1 MTDDDFGGAVFA
13 RERREISRS
22 GRAKGSRRD
31 PHETPTAMDQA
42 RGSLEDLNL
51 TKEEV
56 DKFQNA
62 FKDEAFKKM
71 FAEYAAEI
79 ADPKNKAESDAYL
92 RQLEMEGKIESV
104 YGKDVQLVM
113 PKAGFVAKTFDEA
126 PADDAPSTSSPND
139 RGSGTNSSSDGKTRL
154 GRKVFVNVCHSDKCE
169 DATSEKRPGGLQWS
183 VPHTLGQP
191 HEEKDKAGETC
202 VAYDF
207 CVSEN
212 TYALAMRDERVKKM
226 VTETAIEA
234 VNRAFGTRLSLA
246 FTTPRKTYV
255 GPKTGPGVQAI
266 KGKGKTH
273 QNTHTPGGRVAP
285 LGGAGSSSVGDGSST
300 TKASAF
306 RFDDAVAGRQKKSPT
321 SRKNEPAG
329 ECEPKHALVH
339 REDGKDIS
347 KQFGRGSASREAER
361 RRDTRPSA
369 LVLRVDLPKLDSVAD
384 AELDVGDSR
393 VFFCVPGKYKL
404 DLALPYEVFGDEGKA
419 KFDKA
424 ARKLEV
430 TLPVRPAPKPPAP
443 AFSEPSERRTEEL
456 PETDEVPGRA
466 STLPAELPEAPPG
479 GSRKDVSVADG
490 TDREEREA
498 SLETS
503 QTKKSDDAE
512 ARAAASAAAAVAA
525 AAAFDARGETE
536 NQRRWREMHEAREK
550 QEKEEKEKEAEEEL
564 SRAAAASAS
573 SVSDAAATSGEKVG
587 DEKKK
592 ASPSADGDVKKVVPS
607 AAKIGAA
614 APAAAAAYLRPSLR
628 GAAELGDELD

>member
-1 MTDDDFGGAVFA
+1 LTDAISGGAVFA

-22 GRAKGSRRD
+22 GRAKGSSRD

-113 PKAGFVAKTFDEA
+113 PKAGFVAKTFDEG
-126 PADDAPSTSSPND
+126 PADDGPSTSSPDD
-139 RGSGTNSSSDGKTRL
+139 RGSGASSSDARKT
-154 GRKVFVNVCHSDKCE
+154 GRKAFVNVCRSDKCE

-207 CVSEN
+207 CVSEH
-212 TYALAMRDERVKKM
+212 TYELTRRDERLKKM
-226 VTETAIEA
+226 VVETAIEA
-234 VNRAFGTRLSLA
+234 VNRAFGTRLSLD
-246 FTTPRKTYV
+246 FTTPKKTFV

-266 KGKGKTH
+266 KGGGKAPGNDEGGGKATSAGA
-273 QNTHTPGGRVAP
+273 PGGRVAP
-285 LGGAGSSSVGDGSST
+285 SRGPGAE

-306 RFDDAVAGRQKKSPT
+306 RFGDAVAGEKRPA
-321 SRKNEPAG
+321 RAGPEPEPAG
-329 ECEPKHALVH
+329 ECEPKHTIVH
-339 REDGKDIS
+339 REDGKDMS
-347 KQFGRGSASREAER
+347 KQFGTGSASREAEK

-369 LVLRVDLPKLDSVAD
+369 LVLRVHLPKLDSVAA

-393 VFFCVPGKYKL
+393 VFFRVPGKYKL
-404 DLALPYEVFGDEGKA
+404 DLALPYEVFGDEGRA

-430 TLPVRPAPKPPAP
+430 TLPVRPAPRAPAP
-443 AFSEPSERRTEEL
+443 AFAEPV
-456 PETDEVPGRA
+456 ETIADSAEARDEAVPPDA
-466 STLPAELPEAPPG
+466 VNPAAAP
-479 GSRKDVSVADG
+479 
-490 TDREEREA
+490 
-498 SLETS
+498 
-503 QTKKSDDAE
+503 DDAE

-525 AAAFDARGETE
+525 AAAFDAQGETE
-536 NQRRWREMHEAREK
+536 NQRRWREAHEAREK
-550 QEKEEKEKEAEEEL
+550 EAREKEADEA
-564 SRAAAASAS
+564 RASAS
-573 SVSDAAATSGEKVG
+573 NAAATNGDEREDDDATPFSVG
-587 DEKKK
+587 DEK
-592 ASPSADGDVKKVVPS
+592 ASSS
-607 AAKIGAA
+607 EIGAA
-614 APAAAAAYLRPSLR
+614 KKTAAAATFLRPSLR

>member
-1 MTDDDFGGAVFA
+1 
-13 RERREISRS
+13 
-22 GRAKGSRRD
+22 
-31 PHETPTAMDQA
+31 MDQA

-113 PKAGFVAKTFDEA
+113 PKAGFVAKTFDEG
-126 PADDAPSTSSPND
+126 PADDGPSTSSPDD
-139 RGSGTNSSSDGKTRL
+139 RGSGASSSDARKT
-154 GRKVFVNVCHSDKCE
+154 GRKAFVNVCRSDKCE

-207 CVSEN
+207 CVSEH
-212 TYALAMRDERVKKM
+212 TYELTRRDERLKKM
-226 VTETAIEA
+226 VVETAIEA
-234 VNRAFGTRLSLA
+234 VNRAFGTRLSLD
-246 FTTPRKTYV
+246 FTTPKKTFV

-266 KGKGKTH
+266 KGGGKAPSSTGKA
-273 QNTHTPGGRVAP
+273 TSAGAPGGRVAP
-285 LGGAGSSSVGDGSST
+285 SRGPGAE

-306 RFDDAVAGRQKKSPT
+306 RFGDAVAGEKRPA
-321 SRKNEPAG
+321 RAGPEPEPAG
-329 ECEPKHALVH
+329 ECEPKHTIVH
-339 REDGKDIS
+339 REDGKDMS
-347 KQFGRGSASREAER
+347 KQFGTGSASREAEK

-369 LVLRVDLPKLDSVAD
+369 LVLRVHLPKLDSVAA

-393 VFFCVPGKYKL
+393 VFFRVPGKYKL
-404 DLALPYEVFGDEGKA
+404 DLALPYEVFGDEGRA

-430 TLPVRPAPKPPAP
+430 TLPVRPAPRAPAP
-443 AFSEPSERRTEEL
+443 AFTEPV
-456 PETDEVPGRA
+456 ETIADSAEARDEAVPSDA
-466 STLPAELPEAPPG
+466 VAPAAAP
-479 GSRKDVSVADG
+479 
-490 TDREEREA
+490 
-498 SLETS
+498 
-503 QTKKSDDAE
+503 DDAE

-525 AAAFDARGETE
+525 AAAFDAQGETE
-536 NQRRWREMHEAREK
+536 NQRRWREAHDAREKEAREK
-550 QEKEEKEKEAEEEL
+550 EADEA
-564 SRAAAASAS
+564 RASSAS
-573 SVSDAAATSGEKVG
+573 NAAATNGDEREDDDATPFSVG
-587 DEKKK
+587 DEK
-592 ASPSADGDVKKVVPS
+592 ASSS
-607 AAKIGAA
+607 EIGAA
-614 APAAAAAYLRPSLR
+614 KTAAAATFLRPSLR

>member
-1 MTDDDFGGAVFA
+1 
-13 RERREISRS
+13 
-22 GRAKGSRRD
+22 
-31 PHETPTAMDQA
+31 MDQA

-126 PADDAPSTSSPND
+126 DADDAPSTSQTND
-139 RGSGTNSSSDGKTRL
+139 RNSDPNASSNSGKTRT
-154 GRKVFVNVCHSDKCE
+154 GRKAFVNVCHSDKCE
-169 DATSEKRPGGLQWS
+169 DASSEKKPGGLQWS

-212 TYALAMRDERVKKM
+212 TYAMAMRDERIKKM

-234 VNRAFGTRLSLA
+234 VNRAFGTKLSLK

-266 KGKGKTH
+266 KGKGKGKDAEQHTR
-273 QNTHTPGGRVAP
+273 TPGGRVAP
-285 LGGAGSSSVGDGSST
+285 LGGAGSSSVNDPDPST
-300 TKASAF
+300 TTASAF
-306 RFDDAVAGRQKKSPT
+306 RFDDAVAGRPRRP
-321 SRKNEPAG
+321 SREAPASREPLG

-339 REDGKDIS
+339 REDGKDMS
-347 KQFGRGSASREAER
+347 KQFGRGSASREAEK
-361 RRDTRPSA
+361 RRDTRPNA

-424 ARKLEV
+424 ARRLEV
-430 TLPVRPAPKPPAP
+430 TLPVRPAPKPPAA
-443 AFSEPSERRTEEL
+443 AFSEPSEETTEEL
-456 PETDEVPGRA
+456 PSETEKVPSA
-466 STLPAELPEAPPG
+466 TTLPEAPLSASLVVP
-479 GSRKDVSVADG
+479 VADG
-490 TDREEREA
+490 TDREERRE
-498 SLETS
+498 SLETA
-503 QTKKSDDAE
+503 QTSDDAE

-550 QEKEEKEKEAEEEL
+550 EEKEEKEKEAEEE
-564 SRAAAASAS
+564 RAAAASAS
-573 SVSDAAATSGEKVG
+573 SVSDAAAMIGDQVG
-587 DEKKK
+587 DEK
-592 ASPSADGDVKKVVPS
+592 ASPSADGDAKKVVPS

>member
-1 MTDDDFGGAVFA
+1 VSFVSALTDAISGGAVFA

-22 GRAKGSRRD
+22 GRAKGSSRD

-113 PKAGFVAKTFDEA
+113 PKAGFVAKTFDEG
-126 PADDAPSTSSPND
+126 PADDGPSTSSPDD
-139 RGSGTNSSSDGKTRL
+139 RGSGASSSDARKT
-154 GRKVFVNVCHSDKCE
+154 GRKAFVNVCRSDKCE

-207 CVSEN
+207 CVSEH
-212 TYALAMRDERVKKM
+212 TYELTRRDERLKKM
-226 VTETAIEA
+226 VVETAIEA
-234 VNRAFGTRLSLA
+234 VNRAFGTRLSLD
-246 FTTPRKTYV
+246 FTTPKKTFV

-266 KGKGKTH
+266 KGGGKAPGNDEGGGKATSAGA
-273 QNTHTPGGRVAP
+273 PGGRVAP
-285 LGGAGSSSVGDGSST
+285 SRGPGAE

-306 RFDDAVAGRQKKSPT
+306 RFGDAVAGEKRPA
-321 SRKNEPAG
+321 RAGPEPEPAG
-329 ECEPKHALVH
+329 ECEPKHTIVH
-339 REDGKDIS
+339 REDGKDMS
-347 KQFGRGSASREAER
+347 KQFGTGSASREAEK

-369 LVLRVDLPKLDSVAD
+369 LVLRVHLPKLDSVAA

-393 VFFCVPGKYKL
+393 VFFRVPGKYKL
-404 DLALPYEVFGDEGKA
+404 DLALPYEVFGDEGRA

-430 TLPVRPAPKPPAP
+430 TLPVRPAPRAPAP
-443 AFSEPSERRTEEL
+443 AFAEPV
-456 PETDEVPGRA
+456 ETIADSAEARDEAVPPDA
-466 STLPAELPEAPPG
+466 VNPAAAP
-479 GSRKDVSVADG
+479 
-490 TDREEREA
+490 
-498 SLETS
+498 
-503 QTKKSDDAE
+503 DDAE

-525 AAAFDARGETE
+525 AAAFDAQGETE
-536 NQRRWREMHEAREK
+536 NQRRWREAHEAREK
-550 QEKEEKEKEAEEEL
+550 EAREKETDEA
-564 SRAAAASAS
+564 RASAS
-573 SVSDAAATSGEKVG
+573 NAAATNGDEREDDDATPFSVG
-587 DEKKK
+587 DEK
-592 ASPSADGDVKKVVPS
+592 ASSS
-607 AAKIGAA
+607 EIGAA
-614 APAAAAAYLRPSLR
+614 KKSAAAATFLRPSLR

>member
-1 MTDDDFGGAVFA
+1 MMRARSLSFVSALTDAISGGAVFA

-22 GRAKGSRRD
+22 GRAKGSSRD

-113 PKAGFVAKTFDEA
+113 PKAGFVAKTFDEG
-126 PADDAPSTSSPND
+126 PADDGPSTSSPDD
-139 RGSGTNSSSDGKTRL
+139 RGSGASSSDARKT
-154 GRKVFVNVCHSDKCE
+154 GRKAFVNVCRSDKCE

-207 CVSEN
+207 CVSEH
-212 TYALAMRDERVKKM
+212 TYELTRRDERLKKM
-226 VTETAIEA
+226 VVETAIEA
-234 VNRAFGTRLSLA
+234 VNRAFGTRLSLD
-246 FTTPRKTYV
+246 FTTPKKTFV

-266 KGKGKTH
+266 KGGGKAPGNDEGGGKATSAGA
-273 QNTHTPGGRVAP
+273 PGGRVAP
-285 LGGAGSSSVGDGSST
+285 SRGPGAE

-306 RFDDAVAGRQKKSPT
+306 RFGDAVAGEKRPA
-321 SRKNEPAG
+321 RAGPEPEPAG
-329 ECEPKHALVH
+329 ECEPKHTIVH
-339 REDGKDIS
+339 REDGKDMS
-347 KQFGRGSASREAER
+347 KQFGTGSASREAEK

-369 LVLRVDLPKLDSVAD
+369 LVLRVHLPKLDSVAA

-393 VFFCVPGKYKL
+393 VFFRVPGKYKL
-404 DLALPYEVFGDEGKA
+404 DLALPYEVFGDEGRA

-430 TLPVRPAPKPPAP
+430 TLPVRPAPRAPAP
-443 AFSEPSERRTEEL
+443 AFAEPV
-456 PETDEVPGRA
+456 ETIADSAEARDEAVPPDA
-466 STLPAELPEAPPG
+466 VNPAAAP
-479 GSRKDVSVADG
+479 
-490 TDREEREA
+490 
-498 SLETS
+498 
-503 QTKKSDDAE
+503 DDAE

-525 AAAFDARGETE
+525 AAAFDAQGETE
-536 NQRRWREMHEAREK
+536 NQRRWREAHEAREK
-550 QEKEEKEKEAEEEL
+550 EAREKEADEA
-564 SRAAAASAS
+564 RASAS
-573 SVSDAAATSGEKVG
+573 NAAATNGDEREDDDATPFSVG
-587 DEKKK
+587 DEKT
-592 ASPSADGDVKKVVPS
+592 SSS
-607 AAKIGAA
+607 EIGAA
-614 APAAAAAYLRPSLR
+614 KKTAAAATFLRPSLR

>member
-1 MTDDDFGGAVFA
+1 
-13 RERREISRS
+13 
-22 GRAKGSRRD
+22 
-31 PHETPTAMDQA
+31 MDQA

-113 PKAGFVAKTFDEA
+113 PKAGFVAKTFDEG
-126 PADDAPSTSSPND
+126 PADDGPSTSSPDD
-139 RGSGTNSSSDGKTRL
+139 RGSGASSSDARKT
-154 GRKVFVNVCHSDKCE
+154 GRKAFVNVCRSDKCE

-207 CVSEN
+207 CVSEH
-212 TYALAMRDERVKKM
+212 TYELTRRDERLKKM
-226 VTETAIEA
+226 VVETAIEA
-234 VNRAFGTRLSLA
+234 VNRAFGTRLSLD
-246 FTTPRKTYV
+246 FTTPKKTFV

-266 KGKGKTH
+266 KGGGKAPGNDEGGGKATSAGA
-273 QNTHTPGGRVAP
+273 PGGRVAP
-285 LGGAGSSSVGDGSST
+285 SRGPGAE

-306 RFDDAVAGRQKKSPT
+306 RFGDAVAGEKRPA
-321 SRKNEPAG
+321 RAGPEPEPAG
-329 ECEPKHALVH
+329 ECEPKHTIVH
-339 REDGKDIS
+339 REDGKDMS
-347 KQFGRGSASREAER
+347 KQFGTGSASREAEK

-369 LVLRVDLPKLDSVAD
+369 LVLRVHLPKLDSVAA

-393 VFFCVPGKYKL
+393 VFFRVPGKYKL
-404 DLALPYEVFGDEGKA
+404 DLALPYEVFGDEGRA

-430 TLPVRPAPKPPAP
+430 TLPVRPAPRAPAP
-443 AFSEPSERRTEEL
+443 AFAEPV
-456 PETDEVPGRA
+456 ETIADSAQALDEAVPPDA
-466 STLPAELPEAPPG
+466 VNPAAAP
-479 GSRKDVSVADG
+479 
-490 TDREEREA
+490 
-498 SLETS
+498 
-503 QTKKSDDAE
+503 DDAE

-525 AAAFDARGETE
+525 AAAFDAQGETE
-536 NQRRWREMHEAREK
+536 NQRRWREAHEAREK
-550 QEKEEKEKEAEEEL
+550 EAREKEADEA
-564 SRAAAASAS
+564 RASAS
-573 SVSDAAATSGEKVG
+573 NAAATNGDEREDDDATPFSVG
-587 DEKKK
+587 DEKT
-592 ASPSADGDVKKVVPS
+592 SSS
-607 AAKIGAA
+607 EIGAA
-614 APAAAAAYLRPSLR
+614 KKTAAAATFLRPSLR

>member
-1 MTDDDFGGAVFA
+1 
-13 RERREISRS
+13 
-22 GRAKGSRRD
+22 
-31 PHETPTAMDQA
+31 MDQA

-113 PKAGFVAKTFDEA
+113 PKAGFVAKTFDEG
-126 PADDAPSTSSPND
+126 PADDGPSTSSPDD
-139 RGSGTNSSSDGKTRL
+139 RGSGASSSDARKT
-154 GRKVFVNVCHSDKCE
+154 GRKAFVNVCRSDKCE

-207 CVSEN
+207 CVSEH
-212 TYALAMRDERVKKM
+212 TYELTRRDERLKKM
-226 VTETAIEA
+226 VVETAIEA
-234 VNRAFGTRLSLA
+234 VNRAFGTRLSLD
-246 FTTPRKTYV
+246 FTTPKKTFV

-266 KGKGKTH
+266 KGGGKAPGNDEGGGKATSAGA
-273 QNTHTPGGRVAP
+273 PGGRVAP
-285 LGGAGSSSVGDGSST
+285 SRGPGAE

-306 RFDDAVAGRQKKSPT
+306 RFGDAVAGEKRPA
-321 SRKNEPAG
+321 RAGPEPEPAG
-329 ECEPKHALVH
+329 ECEPKHTIVH
-339 REDGKDIS
+339 REDGKDMS
-347 KQFGRGSASREAER
+347 KQFGTGSASREAEK

-369 LVLRVDLPKLDSVAD
+369 LVLRVHLPKLDSVAA

-393 VFFCVPGKYKL
+393 VFFRVPGKYKL
-404 DLALPYEVFGDEGKA
+404 DLALPYEVFGDEGRA

-430 TLPVRPAPKPPAP
+430 TLPVRPAPRAPAP
-443 AFSEPSERRTEEL
+443 AFAEPV
-456 PETDEVPGRA
+456 ETIADSAEARDEAVPPDA
-466 STLPAELPEAPPG
+466 VNPAAAP
-479 GSRKDVSVADG
+479 
-490 TDREEREA
+490 
-498 SLETS
+498 
-503 QTKKSDDAE
+503 DDAE

-525 AAAFDARGETE
+525 AAAFDAQGETE
-536 NQRRWREMHEAREK
+536 NQRRWREAHEAREK
-550 QEKEEKEKEAEEEL
+550 EAREKEADEA
-564 SRAAAASAS
+564 RASAS
-573 SVSDAAATSGEKVG
+573 NAAATNGDEREDDDATPFSVG
-587 DEKKK
+587 DEKT
-592 ASPSADGDVKKVVPS
+592 SSS
-607 AAKIGAA
+607 EIGAA
-614 APAAAAAYLRPSLR
+614 KKTAAAATFLRPSLR

>member
-1 MTDDDFGGAVFA
+1 MRARSLSFVSALTDAISGGAVFA

-22 GRAKGSRRD
+22 GRAKGSSRD

-113 PKAGFVAKTFDEA
+113 PKAGFVAKTFDEG
-126 PADDAPSTSSPND
+126 PADDGPSTSSPDD
-139 RGSGTNSSSDGKTRL
+139 RGSGASSSDARKT
-154 GRKVFVNVCHSDKCE
+154 GRKAFVNVCRSDKCE

-207 CVSEN
+207 CVSEH
-212 TYALAMRDERVKKM
+212 TYELTRRDERLKKM
-226 VTETAIEA
+226 VVETAIEA
-234 VNRAFGTRLSLA
+234 VNRAFGTRLSLD
-246 FTTPRKTYV
+246 FTTPKKTFV

-266 KGKGKTH
+266 KGGGKAPGNDEGGGKATSAGA
-273 QNTHTPGGRVAP
+273 PGGRVAP
-285 LGGAGSSSVGDGSST
+285 SRGPGAE

-306 RFDDAVAGRQKKSPT
+306 RFGDAVAGEKRPA
-321 SRKNEPAG
+321 RAGPEPEPAG
-329 ECEPKHALVH
+329 ECEPKHTIVH
-339 REDGKDIS
+339 REDGKDMS
-347 KQFGRGSASREAER
+347 KQFGTGSASREAEK

-369 LVLRVDLPKLDSVAD
+369 LVLRVHLPKLDSVAA

-393 VFFCVPGKYKL
+393 VFFRVPGKYKL
-404 DLALPYEVFGDEGKA
+404 DLALPYEVFGDEGRA

-430 TLPVRPAPKPPAP
+430 TLPVRPAPRAPAP
-443 AFSEPSERRTEEL
+443 AFAEPV
-456 PETDEVPGRA
+456 ETIADSAEARDEAVPPDA
-466 STLPAELPEAPPG
+466 VNPAAAP
-479 GSRKDVSVADG
+479 D
-490 TDREEREA
+490 E
-498 SLETS
+498 
-503 QTKKSDDAE
+503 AE

-525 AAAFDARGETE
+525 AAAFDAQGETE
-536 NQRRWREMHEAREK
+536 NQRRWREAHEAREK
-550 QEKEEKEKEAEEEL
+550 EAREKEADEA
-564 SRAAAASAS
+564 RASAS
-573 SVSDAAATSGEKVG
+573 NAAATNGDEREDDDATPFSVG
-587 DEKKK
+587 DEKT
-592 ASPSADGDVKKVVPS
+592 SSS
-607 AAKIGAA
+607 EIGAA
-614 APAAAAAYLRPSLR
+614 KKTAAAATFLRPSLR

>member
-1 MTDDDFGGAVFA
+1 MRARSLSFVSALTDAISGGAVFA

-22 GRAKGSRRD
+22 GRAKGSSRD

-113 PKAGFVAKTFDEA
+113 PKAGFVAKTFDEG
-126 PADDAPSTSSPND
+126 PADDGPSTSSPDD
-139 RGSGTNSSSDGKTRL
+139 RGSGASSSDARKT
-154 GRKVFVNVCHSDKCE
+154 GRKAFVNVCRSDKCE

-207 CVSEN
+207 CVSEH
-212 TYALAMRDERVKKM
+212 TYELTRRDERLKKM
-226 VTETAIEA
+226 VVETAIEA
-234 VNRAFGTRLSLA
+234 VNRAFGTRLSLD
-246 FTTPRKTYV
+246 FTTPKKTFV

-266 KGKGKTH
+266 KGGGKAPGNDEGGGKATSAGA
-273 QNTHTPGGRVAP
+273 PGGRVAP
-285 LGGAGSSSVGDGSST
+285 SRGPGAE

-306 RFDDAVAGRQKKSPT
+306 RFGDAVAGEKRPA
-321 SRKNEPAG
+321 RAGPEPEPAG
-329 ECEPKHALVH
+329 ECEPKHTIVH
-339 REDGKDIS
+339 REDGKDMS
-347 KQFGRGSASREAER
+347 KQFGTGSASREAEK

-369 LVLRVDLPKLDSVAD
+369 LVLRVHLPKLDSVAA

-393 VFFCVPGKYKL
+393 VFFRVPGKYKL
-404 DLALPYEVFGDEGKA
+404 DLALPYEVFGDEGRA

-430 TLPVRPAPKPPAP
+430 TLPVRPAPRAPAP
-443 AFSEPSERRTEEL
+443 AFAEPV
-456 PETDEVPGRA
+456 ETIADSAEARDEAVPPDA
-466 STLPAELPEAPPG
+466 VNPAAAP
-479 GSRKDVSVADG
+479 
-490 TDREEREA
+490 
-498 SLETS
+498 
-503 QTKKSDDAE
+503 DDAE

-525 AAAFDARGETE
+525 AAAFDAQGETE
-536 NQRRWREMHEAREK
+536 NQRRWREAHEAREK
-550 QEKEEKEKEAEEEL
+550 EAREKEADEA
-564 SRAAAASAS
+564 RASAS
-573 SVSDAAATSGEKVG
+573 NAAATNGDEREDDDATPFSVG
-587 DEKKK
+587 DEKT
-592 ASPSADGDVKKVVPS
+592 SSS
-607 AAKIGAA
+607 EIGAA
-614 APAAAAAYLRPSLR
+614 KKTAAAATFLRPSLR

>member
-1 MTDDDFGGAVFA
+1 
-13 RERREISRS
+13 
-22 GRAKGSRRD
+22 
-31 PHETPTAMDQA
+31 MDQA

-113 PKAGFVAKTFDEA
+113 PKAGFVAKTFDEG
-126 PADDAPSTSSPND
+126 PADDGPSTSSPDD
-139 RGSGTNSSSDGKTRL
+139 RGSGASSSDARKT
-154 GRKVFVNVCHSDKCE
+154 GRKAFVNVCRSDKCE

-207 CVSEN
+207 CVSEH
-212 TYALAMRDERVKKM
+212 TYELTRRDERLKKM
-226 VTETAIEA
+226 VVETAIEA
-234 VNRAFGTRLSLA
+234 VNRAFGTRLSLD
-246 FTTPRKTYV
+246 FTTPKKTFV

-266 KGKGKTH
+266 KGGGKAPGNDEGGGKATSAGA
-273 QNTHTPGGRVAP
+273 PGGRVAP
-285 LGGAGSSSVGDGSST
+285 SRGPGAE

-306 RFDDAVAGRQKKSPT
+306 RFGDAVAGEKRPA
-321 SRKNEPAG
+321 RAGPEPEPAG
-329 ECEPKHALVH
+329 ECEPKHTIVH
-339 REDGKDIS
+339 REDGKDMS
-347 KQFGRGSASREAER
+347 KQFGTGSASREAEK

-369 LVLRVDLPKLDSVAD
+369 LVLRVHLPKLDSVAA

-393 VFFCVPGKYKL
+393 VFFRVPGKYKL
-404 DLALPYEVFGDEGKA
+404 DLALPYEVFGDEGRA

-430 TLPVRPAPKPPAP
+430 TLPVRPAPRAPAP
-443 AFSEPSERRTEEL
+443 AFAEPV
-456 PETDEVPGRA
+456 ETIADSAEARDEAVPSDA
-466 STLPAELPEAPPG
+466 VAPAAAP
-479 GSRKDVSVADG
+479 
-490 TDREEREA
+490 
-498 SLETS
+498 
-503 QTKKSDDAE
+503 DDAE

-525 AAAFDARGETE
+525 AAAFDAQGETE
-536 NQRRWREMHEAREK
+536 NQRRWREAHEAREK
-550 QEKEEKEKEAEEEL
+550 EAREKETDEA
-564 SRAAAASAS
+564 RASAS
-573 SVSDAAATSGEKVG
+573 NAAATNGDEREDDDATPFSVG
-587 DEKKK
+587 DEK
-592 ASPSADGDVKKVVPS
+592 ASSS
-607 AAKIGAA
+607 EIGAA
-614 APAAAAAYLRPSLR
+614 KKSAAAATFLRPSLR

>member
-1 MTDDDFGGAVFA
+1 
-13 RERREISRS
+13 
-22 GRAKGSRRD
+22 
-31 PHETPTAMDQA
+31 MDQA

-113 PKAGFVAKTFDEA
+113 PKAGFVAKTFDEG
-126 PADDAPSTSSPND
+126 PADDGPSTSSPDD
-139 RGSGTNSSSDGKTRL
+139 RGSGASSSDARKT
-154 GRKVFVNVCHSDKCE
+154 GRKAFVNVCRSDKCE

-207 CVSEN
+207 CVSEH
-212 TYALAMRDERVKKM
+212 TYELTRRDERLKKM
-226 VTETAIEA
+226 VVETAIEA
-234 VNRAFGTRLSLA
+234 VNRAFGTRLSLD
-246 FTTPRKTYV
+246 FTTPKKTFV

-266 KGKGKTH
+266 KGGGKAPGNDEGGGKATSAGA
-273 QNTHTPGGRVAP
+273 PGGRVAP
-285 LGGAGSSSVGDGSST
+285 SRGPGAE

-306 RFDDAVAGRQKKSPT
+306 RFGDAVAGEKRPA
-321 SRKNEPAG
+321 RAGPEPEPAG
-329 ECEPKHALVH
+329 ECEPKHTIVH
-339 REDGKDIS
+339 REDGKDMS
-347 KQFGRGSASREAER
+347 KQFGTGSASREAEK

-369 LVLRVDLPKLDSVAD
+369 LVLRVHLPKLDSVAA

-393 VFFCVPGKYKL
+393 VFFRVPGKYKL
-404 DLALPYEVFGDEGKA
+404 DLALPYEVFGDEGRA

-430 TLPVRPAPKPPAP
+430 TLPVRPAPRAPAP
-443 AFSEPSERRTEEL
+443 AFAEPV
-456 PETDEVPGRA
+456 ETIADSAEARDEAVPPDA
-466 STLPAELPEAPPG
+466 VNPAAAP
-479 GSRKDVSVADG
+479 
-490 TDREEREA
+490 
-498 SLETS
+498 
-503 QTKKSDDAE
+503 DDAE

-525 AAAFDARGETE
+525 AAAFDAQGETE
-536 NQRRWREMHEAREK
+536 NQRRWREAHEAREK
-550 QEKEEKEKEAEEEL
+550 EAREKEADEA
-564 SRAAAASAS
+564 RASAS
-573 SVSDAAATSGEKVG
+573 NAAATNGDEREDDDATPFSVG
-587 DEKKK
+587 DEK
-592 ASPSADGDVKKVVPS
+592 ASSS
-607 AAKIGAA
+607 EIGAA
-614 APAAAAAYLRPSLR
+614 KKTAAAATFLRPSLR

>member
-1 MTDDDFGGAVFA
+1 
-13 RERREISRS
+13 
-22 GRAKGSRRD
+22 
-31 PHETPTAMDQA
+31 MDQA

-113 PKAGFVAKTFDEA
+113 PKAGFVAKTFDEG
-126 PADDAPSTSSPND
+126 PADDGPSTSSPDD
-139 RGSGTNSSSDGKTRL
+139 RGSGASSSDARKT
-154 GRKVFVNVCHSDKCE
+154 GRKAFVNVCRSDKCE

-207 CVSEN
+207 CVSEH
-212 TYALAMRDERVKKM
+212 TYELTRRDERLKKM
-226 VTETAIEA
+226 VVETAIEA
-234 VNRAFGTRLSLA
+234 VNRAFGTRLSLD
-246 FTTPRKTYV
+246 FTTPKKTFV

-266 KGKGKTH
+266 KGGGKGPSSTGKATSAGA
-273 QNTHTPGGRVAP
+273 PGGRVAP
-285 LGGAGSSSVGDGSST
+285 SRGPGAE

-306 RFDDAVAGRQKKSPT
+306 RFGDAVAGEKRPA
-321 SRKNEPAG
+321 RAGPEPEPAG
-329 ECEPKHALVH
+329 ECEPKHTIVH
-339 REDGKDIS
+339 REDGKDMS
-347 KQFGRGSASREAER
+347 KQFGTGSASREAEK

-369 LVLRVDLPKLDSVAD
+369 LVLRVHLPKLDSVAA

-393 VFFCVPGKYKL
+393 VFFRVPGKYKL

-424 ARKLEV
+424 ARRLEV

-443 AFSEPSERRTEEL
+443 AFAEPVEAAESAEPRDAST
-456 PETDEVPGRA
+456 PETDAVTAKPVAA
-466 STLPAELPEAPPG
+466 SDDAT
-479 GSRKDVSVADG
+479 
-490 TDREEREA
+490 
-498 SLETS
+498 
-503 QTKKSDDAE
+503 SDDAE

-525 AAAFDARGETE
+525 AAAFDARGETD

-550 QEKEEKEKEAEEEL
+550 EAKAKAADEG
-564 SRAAAASAS
+564 RAAPSAASPTPN
-573 SVSDAAATSGEKVG
+573 AATTDGVEEPKTEETRATVSSAGDAKLSSGETETV
-587 DEKKK
+587 
-592 ASPSADGDVKKVVPS
+592 VVPS
-607 AAKIGAA
+607 AAKIAVAA
-614 APAAAAAYLRPSLR
+614 EASAAAATYLRPSLR

>member
-1 MTDDDFGGAVFA
+1 
-13 RERREISRS
+13 
-22 GRAKGSRRD
+22 
-31 PHETPTAMDQA
+31 MDQA

-113 PKAGFVAKTFDEA
+113 PKAGFVAKTFDEG
-126 PADDAPSTSSPND
+126 PADDGPSTSSPKDD
-139 RGSGTNSSSDGKTRL
+139 RGSGASSSDPRKTR
-154 GRKVFVNVCHSDKCE
+154 RKAFVNVCRSDKCE

-207 CVSEN
+207 CVSEH
-212 TYALAMRDERVKKM
+212 TYELTRRDERLKKM
-226 VTETAIEA
+226 VVETAIEA
-234 VNRAFGTRLSLA
+234 VNRAFGTRLSLD
-246 FTTPRKTYV
+246 FTTPKKTFV

-266 KGKGKTH
+266 KGGGKATSPGA
-273 QNTHTPGGRVAP
+273 PGGRVAP
-285 LGGAGSSSVGDGSST
+285 SRGPGAE

-306 RFDDAVAGRQKKSPT
+306 RFGDAVAGEKRPA
-321 SRKNEPAG
+321 RAGPEPEPAG
-329 ECEPKHALVH
+329 ECEPKHTIVH
-339 REDGKDIS
+339 REDGKDMS
-347 KQFGRGSASREAER
+347 KQFGTGSASREAEK

-369 LVLRVDLPKLDSVAD
+369 LVLRVHLPKLDSVAA

-393 VFFCVPGKYKL
+393 VFFRVPGKYKL
-404 DLALPYEVFGDEGKA
+404 DLALPYEVFGDEGRA

-430 TLPVRPAPKPPAP
+430 TLPVRPAPRAPAP
-443 AFSEPSERRTEEL
+443 AFAEPV
-456 PETDEVPGRA
+456 ETIADSAEARDAEAVSSDA
-466 STLPAELPEAPPG
+466 VAPAAAP
-479 GSRKDVSVADG
+479 
-490 TDREEREA
+490 
-498 SLETS
+498 
-503 QTKKSDDAE
+503 DDAE

-525 AAAFDARGETE
+525 AAAFDAQGETE
-536 NQRRWREMHEAREK
+536 NQRRWREAHEAREK
-550 QEKEEKEKEAEEEL
+550 EAREKEADEA
-564 SRAAAASAS
+564 RASAS
-573 SVSDAAATSGEKVG
+573 NAAATNGDEREDDDATPFSVG
-587 DEKKK
+587 DEKT
-592 ASPSADGDVKKVVPS
+592 SSS
-607 AAKIGAA
+607 EIGAA
-614 APAAAAAYLRPSLR
+614 KKTAAAATFLRPSLR

>member
-1 MTDDDFGGAVFA
+1 
-13 RERREISRS
+13 
-22 GRAKGSRRD
+22 
-31 PHETPTAMDQA
+31 MDQA

-113 PKAGFVAKTFDEA
+113 PKAGFVAKTFDEG
-126 PADDAPSTSSPND
+126 PADDGPSTSSPDD
-139 RGSGTNSSSDGKTRL
+139 RGSGASSSDARKT
-154 GRKVFVNVCHSDKCE
+154 GRKAFVNVCRSDKCE

-207 CVSEN
+207 CVSEH
-212 TYALAMRDERVKKM
+212 TYELTRRDERLKKM
-226 VTETAIEA
+226 VVETAIEA
-234 VNRAFGTRLSLA
+234 VNRAFGTRLSLD
-246 FTTPRKTYV
+246 FTTPKKTFV

-266 KGKGKTH
+266 KGGGKAPGNDEGGGKATSAGA
-273 QNTHTPGGRVAP
+273 PGGRVAP
-285 LGGAGSSSVGDGSST
+285 SRGPGAE

-306 RFDDAVAGRQKKSPT
+306 RFGDAVAGEKRPA
-321 SRKNEPAG
+321 RAGPEPEPAG
-329 ECEPKHALVH
+329 ECEPKHTIVH
-339 REDGKDIS
+339 REDGKDMS
-347 KQFGRGSASREAER
+347 KQFGTGSASREAEK

-369 LVLRVDLPKLDSVAD
+369 LVLRVHLPKLDSVAA

-393 VFFCVPGKYKL
+393 VFFRVPGKYKL
-404 DLALPYEVFGDEGKA
+404 DLALPYEVFGDEGRA

-430 TLPVRPAPKPPAP
+430 TLPVRPAPRAPAP
-443 AFSEPSERRTEEL
+443 AFAEPV
-456 PETDEVPGRA
+456 ETIADSAEARDEAVPPDA
-466 STLPAELPEAPPG
+466 VNPAAAP
-479 GSRKDVSVADG
+479 
-490 TDREEREA
+490 
-498 SLETS
+498 
-503 QTKKSDDAE
+503 DDAE

-525 AAAFDARGETE
+525 AAAFDAQGETE
-536 NQRRWREMHEAREK
+536 NQRRWREAHEAREK
-550 QEKEEKEKEAEEEL
+550 EAREKETDEA
-564 SRAAAASAS
+564 RASAS
-573 SVSDAAATSGEKVG
+573 NAAATNGDEREDDDATPFSVG
-587 DEKKK
+587 DEK
-592 ASPSADGDVKKVVPS
+592 ASSS
-607 AAKIGAA
+607 EIGAA
-614 APAAAAAYLRPSLR
+614 KKSAAAATFLRPSLR

>member
-1 MTDDDFGGAVFA
+1 M
-13 RERREISRS
+13 
-22 GRAKGSRRD
+22 GRTKGSRED

-113 PKAGFVAKTFDEA
+113 PKAGFVAKTFDEG
-126 PADDAPSTSSPND
+126 PADDAPADDGPSTSSPDD
-139 RGSGTNSSSDGKTRL
+139 RGSQPRSSSRSRGP
-154 GRKVFVNVCHSDKCE
+154 GRKAFINVCRSDKCE
-169 DATSEKRPGGLQWS
+169 DAMSVKKPGGLQWS

-202 VAYDF
+202 AAYDF
-207 CVSEN
+207 CISER
-212 TYALAMRDERVKKM
+212 TYELTRKDERVKRM
-226 VTETAIEA
+226 VVETAIEA
-234 VNRAFGTRLSLA
+234 VNRAFGRRLSLA
-246 FTTPRKTYV
+246 FTTPKKTFV
-255 GPKTGPGVQAI
+255 GPNTGPGVQAI
-266 KGKGKTH
+266 KGGGKEKRAAH
-273 QNTHTPGGRVAP
+273 ESDAKAPGAPGGRLAP
-285 LGGAGSSSVGDGSST
+285 ARAPRAET
-300 TKASAF
+300 RASAF
-306 RFDDAVAGRQKKSPT
+306 RFGDAVAGERRPA
-321 SRKNEPAG
+321 RKALEPEPAG
-329 ECEPKHALVH
+329 ECEPKHSLVH
-339 REDGKDIS
+339 REEGKDMS

-369 LVLRVDLPKLDSVAD
+369 LVMRVDLPKVDSVAD
-384 AELDVGDSR
+384 AELDVGDAR
-393 VFFCVPGKYKL
+393 VFFRVPGKYDL

-424 ARKLEV
+424 ARRLEV

-443 AFSEPSERRTEEL
+443 AFAEPVEAAESAEPRDAST
-456 PETDEVPGRA
+456 PETDAVTAKPVAA
-466 STLPAELPEAPPG
+466 SDDAT
-479 GSRKDVSVADG
+479 
-490 TDREEREA
+490 
-498 SLETS
+498 
-503 QTKKSDDAE
+503 SDDAE

-525 AAAFDARGETE
+525 AAAFDARGETD

-550 QEKEEKEKEAEEEL
+550 EAKAKAADEG
-564 SRAAAASAS
+564 RAAPSAASPTPN
-573 SVSDAAATSGEKVG
+573 AATTDGVEEPKTEETRATVSSAGDAKLSSGETETV
-587 DEKKK
+587 
-592 ASPSADGDVKKVVPS
+592 VVPS
-607 AAKIGAA
+607 AAKIAVAA
-614 APAAAAAYLRPSLR
+614 EASAAAATYLRPSLR

>member
-1 MTDDDFGGAVFA
+1 MIRSSFDVSTLSFSLTDDDFGGAVFA

-22 GRAKGSRRD
+22 GRAFGSRRD

-126 PADDAPSTSSPND
+126 DADDAPSTSQTND
-139 RGSGTNSSSDGKTRL
+139 RNSGTNASSNSGKTRT
-154 GRKVFVNVCHSDKCE
+154 GRKAFVNVCHSDKCE
-169 DATSEKRPGGLQWS
+169 DASSEKKPGGLQWS

-212 TYALAMRDERVKKM
+212 TYAMAMRDERIKKM

-234 VNRAFGTRLSLA
+234 VNRAFGTKLSLK

-266 KGKGKTH
+266 KGKGKGKDAEQHTR
-273 QNTHTPGGRVAP
+273 TPGGRVAP
-285 LGGAGSSSVGDGSST
+285 LGGAGSSSVNDGDPST
-300 TKASAF
+300 PTASAF
-306 RFDDAVAGRQKKSPT
+306 RFDDAVAGRP
-321 SRKNEPAG
+321 SRPSREAPASREPLG
-329 ECEPKHALVH
+329 ECEPTHALVH
-339 REDGKDIS
+339 REDGKDMS

-384 AELDVGDSR
+384 AELDVSVFEEVQQFGLASLYQLRGRVGRAGRQAYAYMFHAEMGDMR
-393 VFFCVPGKYKL
+393 EEAHERL
-404 DLALPYEVFGDEGKA
+404 LALEECCGLGEGFKLAERDMAIRGVGTIFGDKQSGEVDSIGADLYLELLYNQLEKIEKPAGISNPKDFRNEIVNFVLRARANNNGKNPTWLSYE
-419 KFDKA
+419 
-424 ARKLEV
+424 KLRVVIEKKMFSN
-430 TLPVRPAPKPPAP
+430 TEDLLPVISFNAKGSKEEQQKHNDFVKRMV
-443 AFSEPSERRTEEL
+443 ERGYT
-456 PETDEVPGRA
+456 
-466 STLPAELPEAPPG
+466 
-479 GSRKDVSVADG
+479 
-490 TDREEREA
+490 
-498 SLETS
+498 
-503 QTKKSDDAE
+503 
-512 ARAAASAAAAVAA
+512 
-525 AAAFDARGETE
+525 
-536 NQRRWREMHEAREK
+536 EK
-550 QEKEEKEKEAEEEL
+550 QVRLL
-564 SRAAAASAS
+564 S
-573 SVSDAAATSGEKVG
+573 EW
-587 DEKKK
+587 
-592 ASPSADGDVKKVVPS
+592 
-607 AAKIGAA
+607 
-614 APAAAAAYLRPSLR
+614 YLRVRKSQ
-628 GAAELGDELD
+628 

>member
-1 MTDDDFGGAVFA
+1 
-13 RERREISRS
+13 
-22 GRAKGSRRD
+22 
-31 PHETPTAMDQA
+31 MDQA

-126 PADDAPSTSSPND
+126 DADDAPSTSQTND
-139 RGSGTNSSSDGKTRL
+139 RNSGTNASSNSGKTRF
-154 GRKVFVNVCHSDKCE
+154 GRKAFVNVCHSDKCE
-169 DATSEKRPGGLQWS
+169 DASSEKKPGGLQWS

-212 TYALAMRDERVKKM
+212 TYAMAMRDERIKKM

-234 VNRAFGTRLSLA
+234 VNRAFGAKLSLK

-266 KGKGKTH
+266 KGKGKGKDAEP
-273 QNTHTPGGRVAP
+273 NTHTTPGGRVAP
-285 LGGAGSSSVGDGSST
+285 LGGAGSGSVNDPDPST
-300 TKASAF
+300 PTASAF
-306 RFDDAVAGRQKKSPT
+306 RFDDAVAGRP
-321 SRKNEPAG
+321 SRPSREAPAGHREPAG
-329 ECEPKHALVH
+329 ECEPTHALVH
-339 REDGKDIS
+339 REDGKDMS
-347 KQFGRGSASREAER
+347 KQFGRGSASREAEK

-424 ARKLEV
+424 ARRLEV
-430 TLPVRPAPKPPAP
+430 TLPVRPAPKPPAA
-443 AFSEPSERRTEEL
+443 AFSEPSEETTEEL
-456 PETDEVPGRA
+456 LQETDEVPSA
-466 STLPAELPEAPPG
+466 TTLPEAPLSAPL
-479 GSRKDVSVADG
+479 VVPVADG
-490 TDREEREA
+490 TDREEQRE
-498 SLETS
+498 SLETA
-503 QTKKSDDAE
+503 QTSDDAE

-550 QEKEEKEKEAEEEL
+550 EEKEEKEKEAEEE
-564 SRAAAASAS
+564 RAAAASAS
-573 SVSDAAATSGEKVG
+573 SVSDAAAMIGDQVG
-587 DEKKK
+587 DEK
-592 ASPSADGDVKKVVPS
+592 ASPSADGDAKKVVPS

>member
-1 MTDDDFGGAVFA
+1 
-13 RERREISRS
+13 
-22 GRAKGSRRD
+22 
-31 PHETPTAMDQA
+31 MDQA

-113 PKAGFVAKTFDEA
+113 PKAGFVAKTFDEG
-126 PADDAPSTSSPND
+126 PADDGPSTSSPDD
-139 RGSGTNSSSDGKTRL
+139 RGSGASSSDARKT
-154 GRKVFVNVCHSDKCE
+154 GRKAFVNVCRSDKCE

-207 CVSEN
+207 CVSEH
-212 TYALAMRDERVKKM
+212 TYELTRRDERLKKM
-226 VTETAIEA
+226 VVETAIEA
-234 VNRAFGTRLSLA
+234 VNRAFGTRLSLD
-246 FTTPRKTYV
+246 FTTPKKTFV

-266 KGKGKTH
+266 KGGGKAPGNDEGGGKATSAGA
-273 QNTHTPGGRVAP
+273 PGGRVAP
-285 LGGAGSSSVGDGSST
+285 SRGPGAE

-306 RFDDAVAGRQKKSPT
+306 RFGDAVAGEKRPA
-321 SRKNEPAG
+321 RAGPEPEPAG
-329 ECEPKHALVH
+329 ECEPKHTIVH
-339 REDGKDIS
+339 REDGKDMS
-347 KQFGRGSASREAER
+347 KQFGTGSASREAEK

-369 LVLRVDLPKLDSVAD
+369 LVLRVHLPKLDSVAA

-393 VFFCVPGKYKL
+393 VFFRVPGKYKL

-424 ARKLEV
+424 ARRLEV

-443 AFSEPSERRTEEL
+443 AFAEPVEAAESAEPRDAST
-456 PETDEVPGRA
+456 PETDAVTAKPVAA
-466 STLPAELPEAPPG
+466 SDDAT
-479 GSRKDVSVADG
+479 
-490 TDREEREA
+490 
-498 SLETS
+498 
-503 QTKKSDDAE
+503 SDDAE

-525 AAAFDARGETE
+525 AAAFDARGETD

-550 QEKEEKEKEAEEEL
+550 EAKAKAADKG
-564 SRAAAASAS
+564 RAAPSAASPTPN
-573 SVSDAAATSGEKVG
+573 AATTDGVEEPKTEETRATVSSAGDAKLSSGETETV
-587 DEKKK
+587 
-592 ASPSADGDVKKVVPS
+592 VVPS
-607 AAKIGAA
+607 AAKIAVAA
-614 APAAAAAYLRPSLR
+614 EASAAAATYLRPSLR

>member
-1 MTDDDFGGAVFA
+1 
-13 RERREISRS
+13 
-22 GRAKGSRRD
+22 
-31 PHETPTAMDQA
+31 MDQA

-113 PKAGFVAKTFDEA
+113 PKAGFVAKTFDEG
-126 PADDAPSTSSPND
+126 PADDGPSTSSPDD
-139 RGSGTNSSSDGKTRL
+139 RGSGASSSDARKT
-154 GRKVFVNVCHSDKCE
+154 GRKAFVNVCRSDKCE

-207 CVSEN
+207 CVSEH
-212 TYALAMRDERVKKM
+212 TYELTRRDERLKKM
-226 VTETAIEA
+226 VVETAIEA
-234 VNRAFGTRLSLA
+234 VNRAFGTRLSLD
-246 FTTPRKTYV
+246 FTTPKKTFV

-266 KGKGKTH
+266 KGGGKAPGNDEGGGKATSAGA
-273 QNTHTPGGRVAP
+273 PGGRVAP
-285 LGGAGSSSVGDGSST
+285 SRGPGAE

-306 RFDDAVAGRQKKSPT
+306 RFGDAVAGEKRPA
-321 SRKNEPAG
+321 RAGPEPEPAG
-329 ECEPKHALVH
+329 ECEPKHTIVH
-339 REDGKDIS
+339 REDGKDMS
-347 KQFGRGSASREAER
+347 KQFGTGSASREAEK

-369 LVLRVDLPKLDSVAD
+369 LVLRVHLPKLDSVAA

-393 VFFCVPGKYKL
+393 VFFRVPGKYKL
-404 DLALPYEVFGDEGKA
+404 DLALPYEVFGDEGRA

-430 TLPVRPAPKPPAP
+430 TLPVRPAPRAPAP
-443 AFSEPSERRTEEL
+443 AFAEPV
-456 PETDEVPGRA
+456 ETIADSAEARDEAVPPDA
-466 STLPAELPEAPPG
+466 VNPAAAP
-479 GSRKDVSVADG
+479 D
-490 TDREEREA
+490 E
-498 SLETS
+498 
-503 QTKKSDDAE
+503 AE

-525 AAAFDARGETE
+525 AAAFDAQGETE
-536 NQRRWREMHEAREK
+536 NQRRWREAHEAREK
-550 QEKEEKEKEAEEEL
+550 EAREKEADEA
-564 SRAAAASAS
+564 RASAS
-573 SVSDAAATSGEKVG
+573 NAAATNGDEREDDDATPFSVG
-587 DEKKK
+587 DEKT
-592 ASPSADGDVKKVVPS
+592 SSS
-607 AAKIGAA
+607 EIGAA
-614 APAAAAAYLRPSLR
+614 KKTAAAATFLRPSLR

>member
-1 MTDDDFGGAVFA
+1 
-13 RERREISRS
+13 
-22 GRAKGSRRD
+22 
-31 PHETPTAMDQA
+31 MDQA

-113 PKAGFVAKTFDEA
+113 PKAGFVAKTFDEG
-126 PADDAPSTSSPND
+126 PADDGPSTSSPDD
-139 RGSGTNSSSDGKTRL
+139 RGSGASSSDARKT
-154 GRKVFVNVCHSDKCE
+154 GRKAFVNVCRSDKCE

-207 CVSEN
+207 CVSEH
-212 TYALAMRDERVKKM
+212 TYELTQRDERLKKM
-226 VTETAIEA
+226 VVETAIEA
-234 VNRAFGTRLSLA
+234 VNRAFGTRLSLD
-246 FTTPRKTYV
+246 FTTPKKTFV

-266 KGKGKTH
+266 KGGGKAPSSTGKA
-273 QNTHTPGGRVAP
+273 TSAGAPGGRVAP
-285 LGGAGSSSVGDGSST
+285 SRGPGAET
-300 TKASAF
+300 KKASAF
-306 RFDDAVAGRQKKSPT
+306 RFGDAVAGEKRPA
-321 SRKNEPAG
+321 RAGPEPEPAG
-329 ECEPKHALVH
+329 ECEPKHTIVH
-339 REDGKDIS
+339 REDGKDMS
-347 KQFGRGSASREAER
+347 KQFGTGSASREAEK

-369 LVLRVDLPKLDSVAD
+369 LVLRVHLPKLDSVAA

-393 VFFCVPGKYKL
+393 VFFRVPGKYKL
-404 DLALPYEVFGDEGKA
+404 DLALPYEVLGDEGRA

-430 TLPVRPAPKPPAP
+430 TLPVRPAPRAPAP
-443 AFSEPSERRTEEL
+443 AFTEPV
-456 PETDEVPGRA
+456 ETIADSAEARDEAVPSDPVA
-466 STLPAELPEAPPG
+466 PAAAP
-479 GSRKDVSVADG
+479 
-490 TDREEREA
+490 
-498 SLETS
+498 
-503 QTKKSDDAE
+503 DDAE

-525 AAAFDARGETE
+525 AAAFDAQGETE
-536 NQRRWREMHEAREK
+536 NQRRWREAHDAREKEAREK
-550 QEKEEKEKEAEEEL
+550 EADEA
-564 SRAAAASAS
+564 RASSAS
-573 SVSDAAATSGEKVG
+573 NAAATKGDEREDDDDATPFFVG
-587 DEKKK
+587 DEK
-592 ASPSADGDVKKVVPS
+592 ASSS
-607 AAKIGAA
+607 EIGAA
-614 APAAAAAYLRPSLR
+614 KTAAAATFLRPSLR